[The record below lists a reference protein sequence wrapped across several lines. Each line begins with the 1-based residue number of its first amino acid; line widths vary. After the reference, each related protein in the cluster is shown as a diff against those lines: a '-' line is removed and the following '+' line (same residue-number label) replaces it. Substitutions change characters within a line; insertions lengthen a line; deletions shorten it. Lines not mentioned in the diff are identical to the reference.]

1 MRILVTGG
9 AGFIAHHIIEEI
21 LDKTNWEVVTLDS
34 LNFDGNLN
42 RLSDMLKSRSDAN
55 RLTYVYHDLKA
66 PVNQVTSN
74 KIGNVDYIL
83 HLAAGSHVDLSIKD
97 PLSFVYDNVV
107 GTCNIL
113 NFARTQ
119 SNLKRFLYFSTDE
132 VFGPAPDGTNFTE
145 YSRYNSSN
153 PYSASKAGGEEMA
166 TAFHNTYNLPV
177 YITHSMNVFGER
189 QQHGAFIPL
198 CIKKVLNNELLT
210 IHSDETLTKSPARH
224 YIYVKEVASAILFLL
239 NNNFVSNDPLI
250 KVPKFNITGNDE
262 IHILSLAKVIAKILD
277 KELNYEMKYTERPGG
292 DMGYSLSAEYMKS
305 LGWEPNTHFFDHI
318 ERVVKWYTTNRE
330 WLMV

>member
-97 PLSFVYDNVV
+97 
-107 GTCNIL
+107 
-113 NFARTQ
+113 
-119 SNLKRFLYFSTDE
+119 
-132 VFGPAPDGTNFTE
+132 
-145 YSRYNSSN
+145 